1 MNEGDDA
8 NPALT
13 RADKEERLGQ
23 RGLVIWLYGL
33 SGSGKSTL
41 AAAVERRLAA
51 ADCVTRVLDGDEIRK
66 GLNSDLGYGDEA
78 RRENIRR
85 AAEVARLFLD
95 SGIVTIAA
103 FICPKRE
110 LRELARQIVGED
122 DFVEIYLKASF
133 EACAR
138 RDVKGLYAK
147 AQRGEIPDFTGK
159 DSVFEEPEPIS
170 NAIIL
175 ETERHGIAYCT
186 NRIVDVVLPR
196 IRIN

>member
-1 MNEGDDA
+1 MSENTEERPELGRTD
-8 NPALT
+8 
-13 RADKEERLGQ
+13 REERLGQ
-23 RGLVIWLYGL
+23 RSVVIWLYGL